1 MFLFVLELVDIY
13 NLYIKELL
21 NYVVS
26 VEGIVG

>member
-1 MFLFVLELVDIY
+1 MFLFVLELVDID